1 MAVAKKVRKSMEEG
15 SWIRRMFEAGI
26 ALKRQYGERNVFDL
40 SLGNPVVEPPE
51 AFNRELLRLAS
62 HPLPGM
68 HRYMPNAGYVETRQA
83 VAQSLTE
90 ETGLPF
96 TAGEVVMTCGAAG
109 ALNVAFKAIL
119 DPGDEVIIFSPYFV
133 EYCYYV
139 DNHGGVPVI
148 VPTDGE
154 TFQPDLAALEV
165 ALGPRTRA
173 VLINSPNN
181 PTGVVYGAD
190 ALRRM
195 GELLRRNEA
204 RHGIET
210 FLLSDEPYRKLLYDG
225 LAYPHIFP
233 HHPAAVVATS
243 HSKDLALP
251 GERIGY
257 VAVSPRYQ
265 GRRELVDALVFCNRT
280 LGFVNAPALM
290 QHLVRALQGVTVDVA
305 EYQRKRDYIYGQL
318 VEMGYRVV
326 KPQGAFYMFPRSPI
340 EDDVA
345 FVEALLEWNVL
356 AVPGRGFGTPGYF
369 RISYCLEDWTI
380 EGALE
385 GLRRAARKYGL
396 I

>member
-1 MAVAKKVRKSMEEG
+1 
-15 SWIRRMFEAGI
+15 
-26 ALKRQYGERNVFDL
+26 
-40 SLGNPVVEPPE
+40 
-51 AFNRELLRLAS
+51 
-62 HPLPGM
+62 M

-83 VAQSLTE
+83 VAQSLSH
-90 ETGLPF
+90 ETDLPF

-119 DPGDEVIIFSPYFV
+119 DPGDEVVIFSPYFV

-154 TFQPDLAALEV
+154 TFQPDLAALER
-165 ALGPRTRA
+165 ALGPSTRA

-190 ALRRM
+190 VLRQI

-225 LAYPHIFP
+225 LEYPHIFL

-257 VAVSPRYQ
+257 VAVSPRCQ

-290 QHLVRALQGVTVDVA
+290 QHLVRALQGVTVDVGV
-305 EYQRKRDYIYGQL
+305 YQRKRDYIYGQL

-326 KPQGAFYMFPRSPI
+326 RPQGAFYMFPRSPI

-356 AVPGRGFGTPGYF
+356 AVPGRGFGTPGHF

-385 GLRRAARKYGL
+385 GLRKAAKKHGL
-396 I
+396 L